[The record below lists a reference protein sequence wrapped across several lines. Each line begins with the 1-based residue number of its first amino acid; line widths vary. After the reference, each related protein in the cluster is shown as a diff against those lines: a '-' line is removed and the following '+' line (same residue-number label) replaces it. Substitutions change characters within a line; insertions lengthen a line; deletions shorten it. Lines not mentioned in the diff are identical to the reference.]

1 MKTWF
6 ITGANRGLGLEI
18 GNAALASGDRVVFTS
33 RNADSLLGRFAGQ
46 DRALAIPLDMTDT
59 QSIEAAVADAVRH
72 FGRIDVLVNNAGY
85 GQLGAFEQLSE
96 QAISRQFSTNV
107 FGTFAVTRAVLP
119 LMRAQRAGHV
129 VSITS
134 IAGLVGFGGSSM
146 YCASKFAIEGWS
158 EALAQELKQF
168 GIVTTL
174 VEPGQFRTDFLDAS
188 SVRYGDLEV
197 ADYVQYSE
205 EKRRGLD
212 AVSHRQLG
220 EPRKLGAA
228 IVALVASPH
237 PPLRFAAGSDAYEVV
252 VNRARTQLAE
262 AESWRQLSLSTD
274 FA

>member
-6 ITGANRGLGLEI
+6 ITGANRGLGLEM
-18 GNAALASGDRVVFTS
+18 GKAALAGGDRVVLTS
-33 RNADSLLGRFAGQ
+33 RNPDALRAHFADE
-46 DRALAIPLDMTDT
+46 DRALAIPLDVTDA
-59 QSIEAAVADAVRH
+59 QSIEAAVATAVRH

-96 QAISRQFSTNV
+96 KAISRQFSTNV

-119 LMRAQRAGHV
+119 VMRAQRAGHV
-129 VSITS
+129 ISITS

-146 YCASKFAIEGWS
+146 YCASKFAVEGWS

-168 GIVTTL
+168 GIMTTL

-188 SVRYGDLEV
+188 SVRYGDV
-197 ADYVQYSE
+197 DVDDYIQYSE
-205 EKRRGLD
+205 DKRRGLD

-228 IVALVASPH
+228 VVALVASPN

-252 VNRARTQLAE
+252 ENRARSQLAE
-262 AESWRQLSLSTD
+262 AEVWRQLSMSTD
-274 FA
+274 FE